1 VFNNKNIGIIVKVF
15 FLLVFSASAWADDI
29 TPQFY
34 GQWPAVLPP
43 LIAIIFA
50 LTFKRVIPAL
60 FLALWV
66 GAWLL
71 RDLSLYGLWRSML
84 DTVEVYAKNEL
95 ASTDHASIIIFT
107 LMIGGMV
114 GIISRNGGMQGI
126 VEFIVRWAD
135 NARHACL
142 ATAGMGMAIF
152 FDDYANTLVVGN
164 TMRPVTDAMRV
175 SREKLAYL
183 VDSTAAPVACIALVT
198 TWVGYEVGLIGD
210 AIADIPG
217 LDMQA
222 YLVYL
227 NTVPYSFYPILAL
240 VFVFMVSATERDFGP
255 MREAERRARIANAPA
270 ADDHESGASSDA
282 APIRPVRNAPHRA
295 INAVVPVAVMVST
308 VVIGLYVTGSAAVD
322 DPRAGLREIIGA
334 ADAYTALLWAS
345 LLGVMVA
352 ALLSLAQGIL
362 TLEQVVDAWYRGLRS
377 MIKAMIVLILAW
389 SVGAVATELGTSAF
403 LLQALGGT
411 LPAWTLPALVFLLAA
426 GTGFGIGSSWG
437 AMGILIPLVVPLTW
451 AVMTAQGLT
460 GPEDM
465 HLLYSAIASV
475 LAGSVWGD
483 HCSPISDTT
492 VLSSLASGCDH
503 VEHVRT
509 QLPYAGVVGLVS
521 LGLCSIPVALGLP
534 WWVALALSLVVLYG
548 VLRVI
553 GKTPQMD

>member
-1 VFNNKNIGIIVKVF
+1 MFNNKNIGIIVKVF
-15 FLLVFSASAWADDI
+15 FLLLLSAPAVADESASR
-29 TPQFY
+29 FY
-34 GQWPAVLPP
+34 GQWPAILPP
-43 LIAIIFA
+43 LIAIVFA

-66 GAWLL
+66 GAWLV
-71 RDLSLYGLWRSML
+71 RDLSLFGLWRSML
-84 DTVEVYAKNEL
+84 DTVEIYAKDEL
-95 ASTDHASIIIFT
+95 ADGDHAAIIIFT

-126 VEFIVRWAD
+126 VESIVRWAD
-135 NARHACL
+135 SAKHACL

-210 AIADIPG
+210 AIANIPG

-240 VFVFMVSATERDFGP
+240 VFVFMVSFTERDFGP
-255 MREAERRARIANAPA
+255 MREAERRARQAEGPA
-270 ADDHESGASSDA
+270 ADTNESGAASDA
-282 APIRPVRNAPHRA
+282 APIRPVRDAPHRA
-295 INAVVPVAVMVST
+295 INAMLPVGIMVAT
-308 VVIGLYVTGSAAVD
+308 VVIGLYVTGSAEVGRD
-322 DPRAGLREIIGA
+322 AGLREIIGA
-334 ADAYTALLWAS
+334 ANSYTALLWAS

-352 ALLSLAQGIL
+352 AALSLGQRIL

-389 SVGAVATELGTSAF
+389 SVGTVAQELGTSAF
-403 LLQALGGT
+403 LVQALGDT
-411 LPAWTLPALVFLLAA
+411 LPAWTLPAIVFLLAA

-451 AVMTAQGLT
+451 AVMSAQGLT
-460 GPEDM
+460 GPEHM

-509 QLPYAGVVGLVS
+509 QLPYAGAVGLVS
-521 LGLCSIPVALGLP
+521 LLLCSVPVALGLH
-534 WWVALALSLVVLYG
+534 WSIALAVSVVVLFG
-548 VLRVI
+548 LLRI
-553 GKTPQMD
+553 LGKTPEMD